1 MAEGRRRAIPTFP
14 RRIEV
19 TAVEHH
25 TDRPVP
31 DPVVELYKQ
40 SVDRSLLRENLKRS
54 PDERVRNLMAL
65 QRMAEE
71 LRRAGREARR

>member
-1 MAEGRRRAIPTFP
+1 M
-14 RRIEV
+14 
-19 TAVEHH
+19 EHH